1 MVASQHGDYVT
12 TYRGTNSQGNKYAR
26 KYYFSY
32 GKWAYHY
39 SNSDGSYYYKN
50 PDGSKYHNNGRGT
63 ITYTSPSGQVYKRY
77 LN

>member
-1 MVASQHGDYVT
+1 MTDLT
-12 TYRGTNSQGNKYAR
+12 DIP
-26 KYYFSY
+26 
-32 GKWAYHY
+32 
-39 SNSDGSYYYKN
+39 NSDGSYYYKN